1 MKDKGFTLIE
11 LLGVIILIAALMI
24 LVYPNVL
31 EKVQEK
37 EKDILEKKRQLVYTA
52 TYDYLY
58 ENKGTYPLRS
68 GKVYCVN
75 LGYLSSLDRLPIDEY
90 EEMLKDS
97 DISKNYIQVKIGN
110 DNNLYRIVTDT
121 SVCTDGVIEG

>member
-37 EKDILEKKRQLVYTA
+37 EKDVLEKKRQLVYTA
-52 TYDYLY
+52 AYDYLY

>member
-37 EKDILEKKRQLVYTA
+37 EKDVLEKKRQLVYTA